1 MARARRQIVGEKLAK
16 TLCSFMAKTLSSIIS
31 DFSDVAIIFNLLI
44 WIQEYIER
52 SLYTNYFLNFDRLTS
67 YFHLKKY
74 IYIYISSIN
83 TSWNIFL
90 INNNNN
96 NFSFNKS
103 AIKLS
108 FFLFYSKYLKI
119 KYTRSLII
127 WSMIY
132 IYTIQEVQKM
142 YNILRIRKIAGTN
155 WHFQ

>member
-52 SLYTNYFLNFDRLTS
+52 SLYTNYFLNFGRLTS
-67 YFHLKKY
+67 YFHLK

-83 TSWNIFL
+83 TFWNIFL

-103 AIKLS
+103 RIKLS

-132 IYTIQEVQKM
+132 IYTIQEVQKV

>member
-52 SLYTNYFLNFDRLTS
+52 SLYINYFLNFGRLTS

-74 IYIYISSIN
+74 IYIFHRSILLEIF
-83 TSWNIFL
+83 SWSIIIIIIFL
-90 INNNNN
+90 LTNLGSNYR
-96 NFSFNKS
+96 FSYF
-103 AIKLS
+103 IPH
-108 FFLFYSKYLKI
+108 LKI

-132 IYTIQEVQKM
+132 IYTIQEVQKV